1 MNALLEQFLGE
12 SRELLESCCDTFL
25 TLETSPTD
33 EKLLN
38 NLFRYVHTI
47 KGGSGLFEIEP
58 YTRLLHVTED
68 SLSKARDGQLEIS
81 SNGIDLYL
89 KVVDQLD
96 VWLNQLESN
105 GELDKDAQAQSEQL
119 VAQIR
124 VNILGQETQA
134 QAKVADDAIE
144 AIAYHKCDD
153 ALLAQLGVGELRES
167 LKRDLCSYLQKQTQ
181 PFNLVVYRPD
191 TNAFFSGDDP
201 VSYWSQVPG
210 LCWQG
215 IDADFAEQPL
225 SEFDPYEC
233 RMTLVGLSEAS
244 VDTLKDSLGY
254 VLHSV
259 ELQALVKGADK
270 VSSTD
275 LPKGG
280 AEDENLHRLHQIVNS
295 QLQLLQQLDNN
306 PSPAATLAS
315 VQRVLSGLK
324 KNIPELATLGPVS
337 SGAGVVMPGYPA
349 ALKAVL
355 DGMMA
360 ASPQS
365 AGVPEQENASL
376 PAVSSNEPLPSLLPE
391 ETLTSSNTSTSK
403 PEAIRTIKVDQEKLE
418 QLVDLTGEL
427 IVAKNSLQHLSRR
440 VEQEYGIKALSRD
453 LKNEHAVLNRITESL
468 QDVVMQVRMIPVST
482 IFQRFP
488 RLVRDLSRRLG
499 KSIDLQVEGEETEA
513 DKNIVEQLAD
523 PLIHLV
529 RNSIDHGIEMPDV
542 REQGGKHKTGVIRL
556 VAKNVQDSVQIEIHD
571 DGAGIDPL
579 KIKSKAIAK
588 GVISEE
594 HAAGLSDDD
603 VLQLIF
609 EPGFS
614 TCEQISDLSGRGVGM
629 DVVKTT
635 VSRIGGTIELQSETG
650 KGSVIKVTLP
660 ASITVSR
667 VMMFEV
673 NEQVY
678 GIPVEGLTE
687 TIKIRPEQINSIKQ
701 RESYVLR
708 NKLIPLYRMHQMLG
722 IRKTGTDE
730 ELPILNLNIN
740 GTMAGF
746 AVDKLLEGVDVI
758 IKPLEGVMARFPLY
772 SGAAVLGDGRVLLV
786 INPKEM
792 ALCH

>member
-1 MNALLEQFLGE
+1 MNALLEQFLAE

-25 TLETSPTD
+25 TLETTPTD

-68 SLSKARDGQLEIS
+68 SLSKAREGQLEIS
-81 SNGIDLYL
+81 SSGIDLYL

-105 GELDKDAQAQSEQL
+105 GVLNSDAQQHGEL
-119 VAQIR
+119 LIDQIQ
-124 VNILGQETQA
+124 VNILGQQTQETV
-134 QAKVADDAIE
+134 KVSANVTATKTYQE
-144 AIAYHKCDD
+144 CDD
-153 ALLAQLGVGELRES
+153 AMLDELGLGTLRDA
-167 LKRDLCSYLQKQTQ
+167 LKNDLCAFLKQQTQ
-181 PFNLVVYRPD
+181 PLNMVVYRPER
-191 TNAFFSGDDP
+191 NAFFSGDDP
-201 VSYWSQVPG
+201 VSYWSQLPG
-210 LCWQG
+210 LYWQG
-215 IDADFAEQPL
+215 IDTDFDEQPL

-233 RMTLVGLSEAS
+233 RMTLVGLFDAS
-244 VDTLKDSLGY
+244 SDALKESLGY
-254 VLHSV
+254 VWDNVALHAFTSV
-259 ELQALVKGADK
+259 NTPSEIASHTADDD
-270 VSSTD
+270 SQGH
-275 LPKGG
+275 LY
-280 AEDENLHRLHQIVNS
+280 QIVNC
-295 QLQLLQQLDNN
+295 QLEILRQIDKN
-306 PSPAATLAS
+306 PSPKTTLAS
-315 VQRVLSGLK
+315 VQRVLCGLT
-324 KNIPELATLGPVS
+324 NRIPELVNLGPVS
-337 SGAGVVMPGYPA
+337 SDAGVVTPDYTE
-349 ALKAVL
+349 ALQVLL
-355 DGMMA
+355 DGMTEKVTPMQDVLVQENVTSASMA
-360 ASPQS
+360 TKDALLPTLSEEASPNS
-365 AGVPEQENASL
+365 NI
-376 PAVSSNEPLPSLLPE
+376 SSVKSD
-391 ETLTSSNTSTSK
+391 
-403 PEAIRTIKVDQEKLE
+403 AIRTVKVDQEKLE

-499 KSIDLQVEGEETEA
+499 KAIDLQVEGEETEA

-529 RNSIDHGIEMPDV
+529 RNSIDHGIEMPEV
-542 REQGGKHKTGVIRL
+542 RAEAGKHKTGVIRL

-588 GVISEE
+588 GIISEE
-594 HAAGLSDDD
+594 QAAGLSHDD

-614 TCEQISDLSGRGVGM
+614 TCEQVSDLSGRGVGM

-650 KGSVIKVTLP
+650 KGSTIKVTLP

-722 IRKTGTDE
+722 IRKTGTDD